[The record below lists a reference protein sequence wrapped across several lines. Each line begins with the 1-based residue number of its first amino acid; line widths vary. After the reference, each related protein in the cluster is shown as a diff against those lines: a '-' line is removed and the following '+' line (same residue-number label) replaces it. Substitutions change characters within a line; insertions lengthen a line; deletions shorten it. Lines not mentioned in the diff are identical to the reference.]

1 MPDTTVTTPK
11 TWVCPTRHGETN
23 EFLVSMDKSLL
34 SIAMMNEEFEKDYI
48 YWAKSMPKEAL
59 QTAID
64 SSLCFGLFER
74 IHDPTADCVDHE
86 ASKIALPEQS
96 SLLKQIGFARLV
108 TDNVTFFYLSD
119 VFVMPEYQ
127 GKGLGSFLVQCI
139 KEVLDGMKH
148 LRRFILMTGDKN
160 TGKYYERLMD
170 VKMLGEIGNAYI
182 LGRKG
187 PGSCV

>member
-1 MPDTTVTTPK
+1 
-11 TWVCPTRHGETN
+11 
-23 EFLVSMDKSLL
+23 MDKSLL
-34 SIAMMNEEFEKDYI
+34 SVVKLNEEFEKDYI
-48 YWAKSMPKEAL
+48 YWTTSIPEEEL

-74 IHDPTADCVDHE
+74 IHDATTDCGNHE

-96 SLLKQIGFARLV
+96 SPLKQIGFARLV
-108 TDNVTFFYLSD
+108 TDNVTFFYLCD
-119 VFVMPEYQ
+119 VFVMPKYQ

-139 KEVLDGMKH
+139 KEVVDGMKH

-170 VKMLGEIGNAYI
+170 VKMLGEIGNVYI